1 MKNEI
6 KEIEKELNNWIREE
20 VSYEEQEHYLQWVK
34 LLKLLD
40 NLLKH

>member
-6 KEIEKELNNWIREE
+6 KEIEKELNNWIRDE
-20 VSYEEQEHYLQWVK
+20 VSYEEQEHFLQWVK